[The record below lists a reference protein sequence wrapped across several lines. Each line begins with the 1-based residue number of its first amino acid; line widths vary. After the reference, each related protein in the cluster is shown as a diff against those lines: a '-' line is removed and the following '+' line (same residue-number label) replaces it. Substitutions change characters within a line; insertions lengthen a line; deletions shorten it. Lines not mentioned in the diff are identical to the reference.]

1 MLAAPAILSGRRVL
15 VVDDHPDSA
24 ETACMLLSA
33 LGHVCSPVM
42 SGEDA
47 LVEALRFEPHV
58 VICDIGLPG
67 ISGYEVARMLRTRT
81 GSQLYLAALTGWD
94 QPADRAR
101 SFAAGFDQHVIK
113 PASGKALRAI
123 ISASLRRLAIGTGQ
137 FGVVEPGEP
146 GEPKR

>member
-1 MLAAPAILSGRRVL
+1 MLVVPAPQSGRRVL
-15 VVDDHPDSA
+15 IVDDHPDSA
-24 ETACMLLSA
+24 DTACMLLSA

-47 LVEALRFEPHV
+47 LVEALRFDPHV

-67 ISGYEVARMLRTRT
+67 ISGYDVARTLRIRR
-81 GSQLYLAALTGWD
+81 GAQLYLAALTGWD

-113 PASGKALRAI
+113 PASGQALRAI
-123 ISASLRRLAIGTGQ
+123 ISASLRRLAIGTDQ
-137 FGVVEPGEP
+137 FDVVE
-146 GEPKR
+146 